1 MALLDRRKLAGRY
14 TLVYHPLHHASWRG
28 DAQDERN
35 IAQHH
40 DQDTQLKGTGK

>member
-1 MALLDRRKLAGRY
+1 MALLDRRKLAWGDA
-14 TLVYHPLHHASWRG
+14 LVYHPLHHAAWRG
-28 DAQDERN
+28 DAQNERN